1 MKQIIQLL
9 LESERPTLI
18 KMKLN
23 QKWKIPYALLQG
35 WNLCFNFYKNR
46 EVKQKTLS
54 NKRSTWKIKM
64 WLFCSAL
71 EIFCSNMFYIF
82 QHLSTE
88 LSGSTVEYRI
98 IGGGVGNFSK
108 KSKCKT
114 KWKKYRSNFFHF
126 WFVSLMKCVQICASF
141 PVGFELQ

>member
-1 MKQIIQLL
+1 M
-9 LESERPTLI
+9 EGEGPTLI

-23 QKWKIPYALLQG
+23 QKWKIPYALLEE

-64 WLFCSAL
+64 WLFRSAS

-82 QHLSTE
+82 QHVIYWTFRKYCRVPNNRGVLNNRE
-88 LSGSTVEYRI
+88 
-98 IGGGVGNFSK
+98 GGGSGGLEISPK
-108 KSKCKT
+108 KANVKRNEKSLDLI
-114 KWKKYRSNFFHF
+114 F
-126 WFVSLMKCVQICASF
+126 FVSDSF
-141 PVGFELQ
+141 L

>member
-1 MKQIIQLL
+1 
-9 LESERPTLI
+9 
-18 KMKLN
+18 MKLN
-23 QKWKIPYALLQG
+23 QKWKIPYALLEE

-64 WLFCSAL
+64 WLFRSAS

-82 QHLSTE
+82 QHVIYWTFRKYCRVPNNRGVLNNR
-88 LSGSTVEYRI
+88 GV
-98 IGGGVGNFSK
+98 GGGWGVGNFSK

-114 KWKKYRSNFFHF
+114 KWKKSRSNFFRF
-126 WFVSLMKCVQICASF
+126 WFVSLMKCVQICTPF
-141 PVGFELQ
+141 PAGFELQ